1 MLKVTFE
8 FKTPEEAI
16 TAIAKI
22 AGLGQAAPAPRTE
35 IRKPSDIEGESRR
48 EPEPTKAERGQ
59 RADKGKK
66 RGPYKARELTP
77 EEAKAINDAKIN
89 KADDEARQAMQDKR
103 DAARAQSNAGEVAA
117 AAQAHEAQRPEQPP
131 SNPAPETAAPAQAS
145 STAPKDGVQATEPAA
160 AAITPEAAQ
169 ALIGNAPA
177 RTVAS
182 EADVQK
188 ALEKV
193 FAAKQ
198 ASGAMALLDKFGVK
212 RGRDLPVEHRAQFI
226 QCAEEACK

>member
-22 AGLGQAAPAPRTE
+22 AGLGQAAPAPRIE

-48 EPEPTKAERGQ
+48 EPEPTKAERGP

-66 RGPYKARELTP
+66 RGPYKGRET
-77 EEAKAINDAKIN
+77 NV
-89 KADDEARQAMQDKR
+89 
-103 DAARAQSNAGEVAA
+103 AGETLGK
-117 AAQAHEAQRPEQPP
+117 AAQPDSLVGAGTPFDSVSRPDAEASPP
-131 SNPAPETAAPAQAS
+131 AAPETAAQPASEQTGA
-145 STAPKDGVQATEPAA
+145 G
-160 AAITPEAAQ
+160 TPESTSAMSGAVAAVPTEGD
-169 ALIGNAPA
+169 I
-177 RTVAS
+177 
-182 EADVQK
+182 QK

-226 QCAEEACK
+226 QAAEEACK

>member
-22 AGLGQAAPAPRTE
+22 AGLGQAAPAPRIE

-48 EPEPTKAERGQ
+48 EPEAQPGPKKERKP
-59 RADKGKK
+59 RADKGRE
-66 RGPYKARELTP
+66 RGAYKPRVLTP
-77 EEAKAINDAKIN
+77 EEEQAIENARSQ
-89 KADDEARQAMQDKR
+89 KADDEARQRMQDQR
-103 DAARAQSNAGEVAA
+103 DAARAQ
-117 AAQAHEAQRPEQPP
+117 
-131 SNPAPETAAPAQAS
+131 ETALDGATKEASPPALESQAEQS
-145 STAPKDGVQATEPAA
+145 SGLTVPVPSAA
-160 AAITPEAAQ
+160 
-169 ALIGNAPA
+169 
-177 RTVAS
+177 TVAS

>member
-22 AGLGQAAPAPRTE
+22 AGLGQASPPRLESRAP
-35 IRKPSDIEGESRR
+35 IDGESRR
-48 EPEPTKAERGQ
+48 EPEPTKAERGP

-66 RGPYKARELTP
+66 RGPYKGRET
-77 EEAKAINDAKIN
+77 NV
-89 KADDEARQAMQDKR
+89 
-103 DAARAQSNAGEVAA
+103 AGETLGK
-117 AAQAHEAQRPEQPP
+117 AAQPDSLVGAGTPFDSVSRPDAEASPP
-131 SNPAPETAAPAQAS
+131 AAPETAAQPASEQTGA
-145 STAPKDGVQATEPAA
+145 G
-160 AAITPEAAQ
+160 TPESTSAMSGAVAAV
-169 ALIGNAPA
+169 P
-177 RTVAS
+177 T
-182 EADVQK
+182 EADIQK

-226 QCAEEACK
+226 QAAEEACK

>member
-22 AGLGQAAPAPRTE
+22 AGLGQAAPAPRIE

-48 EPEPTKAERGQ
+48 EPEAQPGPKKERKP
-59 RADKGKK
+59 RADKGRE
-66 RGPYKARELTP
+66 RGAYKPRVLTP
-77 EEAKAINDAKIN
+77 EEEQAIENARSQ
-89 KADDEARQAMQDKR
+89 KADDEARQRMQDQR
-103 DAARAQSNAGEVAA
+103 DAARAQ
-117 AAQAHEAQRPEQPP
+117 
-131 SNPAPETAAPAQAS
+131 ETAAQPASEQTGA
-145 STAPKDGVQATEPAA
+145 G
-160 AAITPEAAQ
+160 TPESTSAMSGAVAAVPTEGD
-169 ALIGNAPA
+169 I
-177 RTVAS
+177 
-182 EADVQK
+182 QK